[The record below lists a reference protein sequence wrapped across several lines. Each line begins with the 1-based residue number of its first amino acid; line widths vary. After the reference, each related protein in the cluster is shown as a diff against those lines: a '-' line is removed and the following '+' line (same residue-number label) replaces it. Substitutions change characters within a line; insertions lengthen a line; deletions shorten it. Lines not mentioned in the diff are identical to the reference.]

1 MSTAKLAHLENR
13 GIIRI
18 SGPDAIKLLD
28 GIITNNLARLKD
40 HPAIHS
46 GLLSPQGKIQF
57 DFFLVREGEDLLLET
72 AKERIPS
79 LIQRLT
85 LYRLRADVAFEDQS
99 EQLTVMVAWGAQL
112 DAPGGVLS
120 YSDPRNG
127 DLGQRLILPK
137 DRVSELPGQPIS
149 VEDYHAHRIMIGVPE
164 AELDYALGDTFPHEA
179 LYDQLHSVDFRKGCY
194 IGQEVVSRMQ
204 HRGTARKRIVPVK
217 ATSDLESGARV
228 TAGEASIGTVSSVSH
243 ARGLALIRLD
253 RAHEAAGKSLPLTAG
268 NAELTIEQPDWIKF
282 DITTGKAAEY

>member
-28 GIITNNLARLKD
+28 GIVTNNLARLQD
-40 HPAIHS
+40 NPAIHS

-57 DFFLVREGEDLLLET
+57 DFFLVREGEDLLLDT

-85 LYRLRADVAFEDQS
+85 LYRLRADVTFEDQS
-99 EQLTVMVAWGAQL
+99 EQLAVMVSWGAPL
-112 DAPGGVLS
+112 DAPGGVLGFT
-120 YSDPRNG
+120 DPRSA

-137 DRVSELPGQPIS
+137 DRISELPGQKVPE
-149 VEDYHAHRIMIGVPE
+149 EDYHAHRVTVGIPE
-164 AELDYALGDTFPHEA
+164 AELDYALGDAFPHEA

-217 ATSDLESGARV
+217 ATSNIESGTSV
-228 TAGEASIGTVSSVSH
+228 TAGEASIGTVGSVSDD
-243 ARGLALIRLD
+243 RGLALIRLD

-268 NAELTIEQPDWIKF
+268 NAEITIEKPSWMTLDLA
-282 DITTGKAAEY
+282 TGKAADH

>member
-28 GIITNNLARLKD
+28 GIVTNNLARLQD
-40 HPAIHS
+40 NPAIHS

-57 DFFLVREGEDLLLET
+57 DFFLVREGEDLLLDT

-85 LYRLRADVAFEDQS
+85 LYRLRADVTFEDQS
-99 EQLTVMVAWGAQL
+99 EQLTVMVSWGAPL
-112 DAPGGVLS
+112 DTPGGVLGFT
-120 YSDPRNG
+120 DPRCA

-137 DRVSELPGQPIS
+137 DRISELPGQKVPE
-149 VEDYHAHRIMIGVPE
+149 EDYHAHRVTVGIPE
-164 AELDYALGDTFPHEA
+164 AELDYALGDAFPHEA

-217 ATSDLESGARV
+217 ATSNIESGTSV
-228 TAGEASIGTVSSVSH
+228 TAGEASIGTVGSVSDD
-243 ARGLALIRLD
+243 RGLALIRLD

-268 NAELTIEQPDWIKF
+268 NAEITIEKPSWMTLDLA
-282 DITTGKAAEY
+282 TGKAADH